1 MAKSTEISLEFDI
14 VIHGRKVWKF
24 FNTEEV
30 SKERFEAVCERLLRR
45 SRGQTSLIDF
55 ANQPPDSVPEAHL
68 TVTVLRMM
76 AASQLK
82 DEIHA
87 KEAKLDET
95 REKIR
100 ELRTQLVGL
109 LNTVLD
115 TASNLIQVKPVQKWI
130 KRSQPRSESRPPL
143 RAIEA

>member
-1 MAKSTEISLEFDI
+1 LRTTVTEKPGPD
-14 VIHGRKVWKF
+14 V
-24 FNTEEV
+24 
-30 SKERFEAVCERLLRR
+30 
-45 SRGQTSLIDF
+45 LIDF

-100 ELRTQLVGL
+100 ELRTQLV
-109 LNTVLD
+109 VC
-115 TASNLIQVKPVQKWI
+115 
-130 KRSQPRSESRPPL
+130 
-143 RAIEA
+143 